1 MIVATAVT
9 PDGGALLVLGLEGEN
24 MRLLQDGKPLIVPP
38 EQATEY
44 LQGRPLKGLLICYGE
59 TEADLVA
66 ELGPLVGET
75 TRIIDRRHEGGA
87 DG

>member
-1 MIVATAVT
+1 MIVATAVMEE
-9 PDGGALLVLGLEGEN
+9 GGALLVLGLEGEN
-24 MRLLQDGKPLIVPP
+24 VRLLTDGKPLVVPP
-38 EQATEY
+38 HQIAEY
-44 LQGRPLKGLLICYGE
+44 LQGRPLKGLVICYGE
-59 TEADLVA
+59 TEADLIA

>member
-1 MIVATAVT
+1 MIVATAVMQE
-9 PDGGALLVLGLEGEN
+9 GSALLVIGLEGEN
-24 MRLLQDGKPLIVPP
+24 VRRLTNGEALMLRPNDV
-38 EQATEY
+38 AEY

-75 TRIIDRRHEGGA
+75 TRIIDHRHEGGA